1 MHCILI
7 KEGHVSTVFAESL
20 AESDTQLE
28 LIKYSS
34 FTKLFQ
40 HLKERESGNKVYLHS
55 PDFNF
60 IFLVILFYKK
70 FKFRYFLH
78 EPYISYNRSPS
89 ITFWLGYHLWLFL
102 IQFFC
107 SFIFLSKKGMNLA
120 NKKFFLV
127 RPSKFLGVLPIA
139 IDEKK
144 LSIKNAPSTCFD
156 FIMWGS
162 LNHEKGLDRF
172 IQVARRLPNKSF
184 AVMSRS
190 NNYLQSLKKI
200 NSDLK
205 NFKWFLS
212 KRFIDDKEIFRFIDS
227 SKFAF
232 MLQRESTQSGQ
243 LPLALA
249 LGKSVFAS
257 DAGSFPEFLNEAK
270 FSKVFQN
277 SKPENEMIDDV
288 VSYIKIIEGHEN
300 AAQNEAKLIFKNNFD
315 SQSSTFKNW
324 TKNF

>member
-7 KEGHVSTVFAESL
+7 KKGHVSTAFAESL
-20 AESDTQLE
+20 AESDDHLE

-34 FTKLFQ
+34 FKKLFQ
-40 HLKERESGNKVYLHS
+40 HLKKREPGSKVYLHS

-60 IFLVILFYKK
+60 IFLVIFFYKN

-89 ITFWLGYHLWLFL
+89 TIFWLGYHLWLFL

-107 SFIFLSKKGMNLA
+107 SFIFLSKKGMCLA
-120 NKKFFLV
+120 TKKFFLV
-127 RPSKFLGVLPIA
+127 RQSKFLGVLPIA
-139 IDEKK
+139 INEKK
-144 LSIKNAPSTCFD
+144 LFVETRDSFCFD

-190 NNYLQSLKKI
+190 NNYLQALKKA
-200 NSDLK
+200 NSDLN
-205 NFKWFLS
+205 NFKWLLYD
-212 KRFIDDKEIFRFIDS
+212 RFIEDREIFEFIAS

-249 LGKSVFAS
+249 FGKSVFAS
-257 DAGSFPEFLNEAK
+257 DAGSFPEFLNEVK
-270 FSKVFQN
+270 FSKIFQN
-277 SKPENEMIDDV
+277 SKSEDEIINDV
-288 VSYIKIIEGHEN
+288 VSHINRIKGHED
-300 AAQNEAKLIFKNNFD
+300 ASKYEAELIFKKYFD
-315 SQSSTFKNW
+315 SRSPRFKNW
-324 TKNF
+324 TINY